1 MNESNPLDKRK
12 VGCKREIL
20 HHVEM
25 YPVHPNETN
34 PLDKRK
40 EVDDLW
46 NSLLEFEG
54 DIIREF
60 AEPNRVHG

>member
-1 MNESNPLDKRK
+1 MSSEASHYTIFLGFARK
-12 VGCKREIL
+12 YG
-20 HHVEM
+20 
-25 YPVHPNETN
+25 
-34 PLDKRK
+34 KRK